1 MSKITLNDHIG
12 MLLLAWLP
20 SMAIVFDIFIL
31 TKRDDCYMAIPYGT
45 LLAIIVWIINLFFIT
60 RETRSE
66 RKRCER

>member
-1 MSKITLNDHIG
+1 MSKITLDDHIC

-45 LLAIIVWIINLFFIT
+45 LLAIAVWIVNLFFVT
-60 RETRSE
+60 RG
-66 RKRCER
+66 K

>member
-1 MSKITLNDHIG
+1 MSKITLDDHIG

-31 TKRDDCYMAIPYGT
+31 TKRDDCYMAISYGT

-60 RETRSE
+60 RG
-66 RKRCER
+66 K